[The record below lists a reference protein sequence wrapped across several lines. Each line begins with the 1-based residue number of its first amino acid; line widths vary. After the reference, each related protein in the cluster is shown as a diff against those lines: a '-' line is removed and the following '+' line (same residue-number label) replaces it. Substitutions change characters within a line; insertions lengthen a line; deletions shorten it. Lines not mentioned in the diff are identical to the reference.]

1 MRLDIAG
8 VAFVRL
14 DVASVATVRLD
25 VTNVAFVRLDVTSV
39 AFVRLDVTKLAFVW
53 LDVVAPVMGAMSVW
67 LSPSEQSSD
76 MRSWSSDMTMLAVD
90 LREAG
95 AK

>member
-1 MRLDIAG
+1 M
-8 VAFVRL
+8 
-14 DVASVATVRLD
+14 
-25 VTNVAFVRLDVTSV
+25 
-39 AFVRLDVTKLAFVW
+39 AFVRLDVTKLAFVWHVVW